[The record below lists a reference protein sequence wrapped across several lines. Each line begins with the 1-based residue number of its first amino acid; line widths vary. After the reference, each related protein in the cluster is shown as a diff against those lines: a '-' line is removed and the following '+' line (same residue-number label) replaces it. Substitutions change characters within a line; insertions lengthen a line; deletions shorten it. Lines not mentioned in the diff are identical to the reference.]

1 MEDKYTEPGPQ
12 KREFIRL
19 QQVIPAAYNL
29 IDDLKSLALSR
40 KIEAVITDISA
51 GGVRIE
57 IDDLD
62 KTWAG
67 GLYSGAVKLGVEI
80 RLPGLAKPVQALAR
94 VVWLNKGPLQTETG
108 KVRYIM
114 GLAFRDITTVNQDII
129 EDYIIK
135 NYLKD

>member
-40 KIEAVITDISA
+40 KIEAMISDISA

-62 KTWAG
+62 KTWAA

-108 KVRYIM
+108 KVRYIL
-114 GLAFRDITTVNQDII
+114 GLEFKDITTVSEDII
-129 EDYIIK
+129 RDYIIK
-135 NYLKD
+135 HYIKD